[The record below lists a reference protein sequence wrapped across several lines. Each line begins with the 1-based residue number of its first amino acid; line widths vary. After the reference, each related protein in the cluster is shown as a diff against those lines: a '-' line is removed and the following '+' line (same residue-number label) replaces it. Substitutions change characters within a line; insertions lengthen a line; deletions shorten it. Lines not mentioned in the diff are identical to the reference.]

1 MWVIPLA
8 IAINSENQNIGP
20 EIMEKIASG
29 DPGMARAGTGRGQT
43 QLVNG
48 GTFGITAIS
57 HGNGD
62 RYPYQECHGKLGG
75 GAWPSDVGI
84 GNVG

>member
-29 DPGMARAGTGRGQT
+29 DPGMAGLVLEEVKHNWSTGEPSESLPSATAMEIGTRIR
-43 QLVNG
+43 N
-48 GTFGITAIS
+48 AME
-57 HGNGD
+57 NW
-62 RYPYQECHGKLGG
+62 GG